1 MVNVNLWWLNAR
13 TRAGV
18 VYADHFTVYLR
29 GFSRPLGAP
38 ASRNNPDQS
47 SMLCL
52 LYPLVEHPLSADYG
66 PLYFGLNIYRVVRKQ
81 GSFLYGTIHGIQKHE
96 DDLEH

>member
-1 MVNVNLWWLNAR
+1 MVVEGKNTCRRFLC
-13 TRAGV
+13 
-18 VYADHFTVYLR
+18 
-29 GFSRPLGAP
+29 RPLYGVSPRFLSALGG
-38 ASRNNPDQS
+38 SRNNPDQS
-47 SMLCL
+47 FMLCQ

>member
-1 MVNVNLWWLNAR
+1 
-13 TRAGV
+13 
-18 VYADHFTVYLR
+18 
-29 GFSRPLGAP
+29 
-38 ASRNNPDQS
+38 
-47 SMLCL
+47 MLCQ